1 MLFYVT
7 MVTILMTLLMK
18 KFTSIVWM
26 IEIWMKPIPIVE
38 TKFGILYILS
48 IMY

>member
-26 IEIWMKPIPIVE
+26 IEIWMKPMPTIGM
-38 TKFGILYILS
+38 KFGVFYILTS
-48 IMY
+48 T